1 MNWRWPFQK
10 RALTAADLPDS
21 LVSAPTPAG
30 IPVTAA
36 TALHS
41 PTVLGCVR
49 LLSEIVGT
57 LPVHVYR
64 KADDGSRDRADH
76 AAATVLS
83 RPNPWTGSSEFRTRL
98 MVDALLCGEAF
109 AKVVRVG
116 GKPRELH
123 RLDPSGVTVKI
134 DDRTLEPSYHV
145 AQKTGAPII
154 LGWRDVLHIQTPG
167 SLPDRPLK
175 LLDAARDAI
184 SIDLAMARYQGR
196 VFGGGARPSG
206 LLKVPAKT
214 PTERRKE
221 IKEAWDEAH
230 SGGQAGRTA
239 LIDDTMSWEAISLSL
254 VESDF
259 LNLRK
264 HAASEI
270 NRAFKVPETLNGN
283 LDRGVWKNVEELTQ
297 VFLDFAL
304 TPWLDAW
311 QNAYERVL
319 LKESERGQYFVE
331 FKIDAIAKANLQS
344 RYAAYRQA
352 TGGSWMTPDEIRK
365 LDNLPPIEGGSKLLL
380 QAGQTPA
387 DQPSTPAQE
396 QNDRQD

>member
-10 RALTAADLPDS
+10 RALTAADLPES
-21 LVSAPTPAG
+21 LISAPTPAG
-30 IPVTAA
+30 IPVNAS

-57 LPVHVYR
+57 LPVHCYR
-64 KADDGSRDRADH
+64 KDTDGSRDRADH
-76 AAATVLS
+76 AGAAVLA
-83 RPNPWTGSSEFRTRL
+83 RPNPWTGAGEQRTRM
-98 MVDALLCGEAF
+98 MVDALLHGEAF
-109 AKVVRVG
+109 AKVIRVG
-116 GKPRELH
+116 GKPREFH

-145 AQKTGAPII
+145 AQKTGAPIV
-154 LGWRDVLHIQTPG
+154 LGWRDVLHVQTPG

-175 LLDAARDAI
+175 LLDMARDAI
-184 SIDLAMARYQGR
+184 SVDLAMQRYQGR
-196 VFGGGARPSG
+196 VFGAGARPSAI
-206 LLKVPAKT
+206 LKVPAKT
-214 PTERRKE
+214 PPERRKE
-221 IKEAWDEAH
+221 IKESWDEAH

-239 LIDDTMSWEAISLSL
+239 LIDDTMDWKAVSFSM

-259 LNLRK
+259 LQLRK

-270 NRAFKVPETLNGN
+270 NRTFKVPETLNGN

-319 LKESERGQYFVE
+319 LKVSERGQYFVE
-331 FKIDAIAKANLQS
+331 FKIDAIAKANLQA

-352 TGGSWMTPDEIRK
+352 AGGSWMTPDEIRK

-380 QAGQTPA
+380 QAGQAPA
-387 DQPSTPAQE
+387 DQPSQPQE
-396 QNDRQD
+396 QND

>member
-1 MNWRWPFQK
+1 MKLWPFSR

-21 LVSAPTPAG
+21 LIFAPTPAG
-30 IPVTAA
+30 IPVNAA

-41 PTVLGCVR
+41 PTVVGCVR

-57 LPVHVYR
+57 LPCHVYK
-64 KADDGSRDRADH
+64 KAEDGSRDRADH
-76 AAATVLS
+76 AGAAVLS
-83 RPNPWTGSSEFRTRL
+83 RPNPWTGSGEQRTRM
-98 MVDALLCGEAF
+98 MVDALLHGEAF
-109 AKVVRVG
+109 GRVLRARG
-116 GKPRELH
+116 APKEIH

-145 AQKTGAPII
+145 AQKTGAPIV
-154 LGWRDVLHIQTPG
+154 LGWRDVLHVQTPG
-167 SLPDRPLK
+167 SLPDKPLK
-175 LLDAARDAI
+175 LLDMARDAI
-184 SIDLAMARYQGR
+184 SVDLAMQRYQGR
-196 VFGGGARPSG
+196 VFGAGARPSAI
-206 LLKVPAKT
+206 LKVPAKT
-214 PTERRKE
+214 PPERRKE
-221 IKEAWDEAH
+221 IKESWDEAH

-239 LIDDTMSWEAISLSL
+239 LIDDTMDWKAVSFSM

-259 LNLRK
+259 LQLRK

-270 NRAFKVPETLNGN
+270 NRTFKVPETLNGN

-331 FKIDAIAKANLQS
+331 FKIDAIAKANLAA
-344 RYAAYRQA
+344 RYTAYRQA
-352 TGGSWMTPDEIRK
+352 TGGSWMTPNETRK
-365 LDNLPPIEGGSKLLL
+365 LDNLPPIDGGDELLL
-380 QAGQTPA
+380 QAGQAPA

>member
-10 RALTAADLPDS
+10 RALTADDLPDS

-30 IPVTAA
+30 IPVSAQTAM
-36 TALHS
+36 HS

-49 LLSEIVGT
+49 LLSETIGM
-57 LPVHVYR
+57 LPVHIYK
-64 KADDGSRDRADH
+64 KAEDGSRDRADH
-76 AAATVLS
+76 AAGAVLA
-83 RPNPWTGSSEFRTRL
+83 RPNPWTGSGEQRTRM
-98 MVDALLCGEAF
+98 MVDALLHGEAF
-109 AKVVRVG
+109 AKVIRVG
-116 GKPRELH
+116 GKPREFH

-145 AQKTGAPII
+145 AQKTGAPIV
-154 LGWRDVLHIQTPG
+154 LGWRDVLHVQTPG
-167 SLPDRPLK
+167 SLPDKPLK
-175 LLDAARDAI
+175 LLDMARDAI
-184 SIDLAMARYQGR
+184 SVDLGMQRYQGR
-196 VFGGGARPSG
+196 VFGAGARPSG
-206 LLKVPAKT
+206 LLKVPPRTT
-214 PTERRKE
+214 PERRKE
-221 IKEAWDEAH
+221 LKESWDDAH

-239 LIDDTMSWEAISLSL
+239 ILDDGMDWKAISFTM

-259 LNLRK
+259 LQLRK

-304 TPWLDAW
+304 TPWLDIW
-311 QNAYERVL
+311 QNALERVL
-319 LKESERGQYFVE
+319 LKDSERGQYFIE
-331 FKIDAIAKANLQS
+331 FKIDAIAKANLQA

-352 TGGSWMTPDEIRK
+352 TGGSWMTPNETRR
-365 LDNLPPIEGGSKLLL
+365 LDNLPPIDGGDELLL
-380 QAGQTPA
+380 QAGQAPA

-396 QNDRQD
+396 QNERQD